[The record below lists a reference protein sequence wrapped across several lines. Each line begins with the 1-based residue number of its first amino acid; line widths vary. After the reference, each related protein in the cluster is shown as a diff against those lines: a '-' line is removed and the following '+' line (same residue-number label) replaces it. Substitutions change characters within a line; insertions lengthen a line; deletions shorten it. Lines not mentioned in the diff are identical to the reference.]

1 MSIGARAVRG
11 GGDGARHEVGA
22 PTQESLMNNSEP
34 RTISASSDAISCDR
48 RSSSTQVTL
57 SLLGWGAVAGP
68 FYVLVSLAQALTRDA
83 FDLTRHQWSLLEN
96 GDLGWVQVANFVLTG
111 LMLVAFAVGLRRSLG
126 GGRGGPGGRWAPV
139 LTGLF
144 GACLVAAGVLRA
156 DPALGFPVGT
166 PDGVGTIT
174 AHGIGH
180 FAAAGVGFVAIAAC
194 CFVLARRFTAEGAG
208 GLAVF
213 SRVTGIV
220 FLGGFLCV
228 ASGAGSVA
236 ANLLFTGAVVLVF
249 AWVAV
254 VAVRLYRSLAD

>member
-1 MSIGARAVRG
+1 
-11 GGDGARHEVGA
+11 
-22 PTQESLMNNSEP
+22 MNTTEP
-34 RTISASSDAISCDR
+34 RTTSASSGATSCDR

-57 SLLGWGAVAGP
+57 SLLSWGAGAGP
-68 FYVLVSLAQALTRDA
+68 FYVVVSLAQALTRDG
-83 FDLTRHQWSLLEN
+83 FDPTRHQWSLLEN

-111 LMLVAFAVGLRRSLG
+111 LMLVAFAVGLRRSFV
-126 GGRGGPGGRWAPV
+126 GGRGGRWAPV

-144 GACLVAAGVLRA
+144 GAALVAAGVFRA
-156 DPALGFPVGT
+156 DPALGFPIGT
-166 PDGVGTIT
+166 PDGVGTVT

-180 FAAAGVGFVAIAAC
+180 FAAAGVGFIAIAAC

-208 GLAVF
+208 GLTAF
-213 SRVTGIV
+213 SRITGIV
-220 FLGGFLCV
+220 FLGGFLGV

-236 ANLLFTGAVVLVF
+236 ANLLFTGAVILIF